1 MGVECRQR
9 GVCERRG
16 GEGGQ
21 RVHTA
26 ADEYAA
32 ATRSTVPRLA
42 GGRSDVRKHLT
53 DNAVDGV
60 HLPLLLKH

>member
-32 ATRSTVPRLA
+32 ATRSTLPASPA
-42 GGRSDVRKHLT
+42 GAPMYASI
-53 DNAVDGV
+53 
-60 HLPLLLKH
+60 